1 MNCISSC
8 AVQDVAK
15 WPSRVS
21 TDEPK
26 YAVTMPRLFPGGN
39 SVASTQAASHADAVL
54 FLWLAE
60 TFPIIYDLNGTL
72 RNYHV
77 NNNSR
82 VTDGDEHPRTA
93 DSGQRVTDRRTDG
106 DGWCCR
112 RGADIDNAH
121 WKIRKCF
128 RNTKKKTN
136 TKRAKRT
143 SDRSLQ
149 ILYTVC
155 TIHTNRQSYL
165 LSMCVWV
172 YIDFGLSVVMPG
184 LRCRRRRRRRCRRR
198 WQRPVMKAR
207 FVL

>member
-1 MNCISSC
+1 MTTRNISN
-8 AVQDVAK
+8 
-15 WPSRVS
+15 
-21 TDEPK
+21 
-26 YAVTMPRLFPGGN
+26 Y
-39 SVASTQAASHADAVL
+39 
-54 FLWLAE
+54 LWLK
-60 TFPIIYDLNGTL
+60 
-72 RNYHV
+72 RNAAKL
-77 NNNSR
+77 SR
-82 VTDGDEHPRTA
+82 EQQLACYRRGWAPA
-93 DSGQRVTDRRTDG
+93 DSGQRATDRRTDG

-155 TIHTNRQSYL
+155 TIHTYRQSYL

-184 LRCRRRRRRRCRRR
+184 LRCRRRRRRRRR

-207 FVL
+207 VVL

>member
-1 MNCISSC
+1 
-8 AVQDVAK
+8 
-15 WPSRVS
+15 
-21 TDEPK
+21 
-26 YAVTMPRLFPGGN
+26 MPRLFPGGN
-39 SVASTQAASHADAVL
+39 SVASTHAASHADAVL
-54 FLWLAE
+54 FLWLPE
-60 TFPIIYDLNGTL
+60 TFQIIYDLNGTL

-93 DSGQRVTDRRTDG
+93 DSGQRTAGNGQTGRSAARDG
-106 DGWCCR
+106 RCR

-155 TIHTNRQSYL
+155 TIYTYRQSYL

-184 LRCRRRRRRRCRRR
+184 LRCRRRRRRRRR

-207 FVL
+207 VVL

>member
-1 MNCISSC
+1 MTTRNISN
-8 AVQDVAK
+8 
-15 WPSRVS
+15 
-21 TDEPK
+21 
-26 YAVTMPRLFPGGN
+26 Y
-39 SVASTQAASHADAVL
+39 
-54 FLWLAE
+54 LWLK
-60 TFPIIYDLNGTL
+60 
-72 RNYHV
+72 RNAAKL
-77 NNNSR
+77 SR
-82 VTDGDEHPRTA
+82 EQQLACYRRGWAPA
-93 DSGQRVTDRRTDG
+93 DSGQRATDRQAVALLGT
-106 DGWCCR
+106 
-112 RGADIDNAH
+112 DIDNAH

-155 TIHTNRQSYL
+155 TIHTYRQSYL

-184 LRCRRRRRRRCRRR
+184 LRCRRRRRRRRRRR

-207 FVL
+207 VVL